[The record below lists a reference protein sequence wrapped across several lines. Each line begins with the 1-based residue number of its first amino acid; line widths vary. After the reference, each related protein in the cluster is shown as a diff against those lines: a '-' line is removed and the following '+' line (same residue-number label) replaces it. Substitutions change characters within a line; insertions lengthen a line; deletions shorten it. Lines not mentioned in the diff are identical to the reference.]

1 MTESADLAGS
11 VDSRPALD
19 VTPAGES
26 GEPGEP
32 ERTGGRTP
40 AAGAGAA
47 LQRVKM
53 VVAYDGSGFHG
64 MAANAGVATVAG
76 ALTEALE
83 RVLRHPVELSVAG
96 RTDKGVHAH
105 GQVVSFDAAVDAT
118 DVGPLARA
126 ITRQCGPRI
135 VVRDASI
142 VAPSFDARFSAR
154 SRTYRYT
161 VLNRD
166 VPDPFLAATAWWIAA
181 PLDHNV
187 LRLGCDPLIGAH
199 DFSSFCRRPKG
210 AGDEVSLVRRVI
222 DARWQDLGD
231 DLLRFEITA
240 GAFCHQMV
248 RSIVGTLV
256 EMGRGRRRAGEMSGI
271 LRAADRGAV
280 TAIAPPHGLCLWSVD
295 YEPTDGPQGS

>member
-1 MTESADLAGS
+1 MIESADLPGS
-11 VDSRPALD
+11 VESRPAPSE
-19 VTPAGES
+19 TE
-26 GEPGEP
+26 
-32 ERTGGRTP
+32 
-40 AAGAGAA
+40 
-47 LQRVKM
+47 RVKL
-53 VVAYDGSGFHG
+53 VVAYDGSAFHG

-76 ALTEALE
+76 VLAEALE

-105 GQVVSFDAAVDAT
+105 GQVVSFDAAVDAAG
-118 DVGPLARA
+118 VASLARA
-126 ITRQCGPRI
+126 VTRLCGPRI
-135 VVRDASI
+135 VVREAEI
-142 VAPSFDARFSAR
+142 VAPDFDARFSAR

-161 VLNRD
+161 VLNRG

-181 PLDHNV
+181 PLDPNV
-187 LRLGCDPLIGAH
+187 LRLGCDPLIGTH

-210 AGDEVSLVRRVI
+210 TGDEVSLVRRVI
-222 DARWQDLGD
+222 DARWHDLGD
-231 DLLRFEITA
+231 DLFRFEITA

-280 TAIAPPHGLCLWSVD
+280 TTIAPPHGLCLWSVA
-295 YEPTDGPQGS
+295 Y